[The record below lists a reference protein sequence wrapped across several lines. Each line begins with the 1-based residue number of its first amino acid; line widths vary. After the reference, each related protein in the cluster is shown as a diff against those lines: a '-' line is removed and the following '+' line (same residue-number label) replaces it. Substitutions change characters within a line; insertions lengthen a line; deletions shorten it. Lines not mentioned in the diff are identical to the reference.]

1 MNNFRKQPWSF
12 NVSKRIQ
19 LFFFWMEQISNPG
32 NSSSHKLLS
41 PFFPSESKRHS
52 WARRK
57 PDFLLQL
64 SYILEIFSTFNHK
77 WWIHPAQSLQTVH
90 GWPLKAQWRPGIL
103 AILLSLSI
111 LCSLSIVYV
120 SSFLYFFFFFFLFLY
135 FIHMV
140 DIKFLLFCNFTT
152 AKMFNDCSRRA
163 VFFWGYTLC
172 LQGIW

>member
-120 SSFLYFFFFFFLFLY
+120 YSFLFFFLFFFCF
-135 FIHMV
+135 FISY
-140 DIKFLLFCNFTT
+140 IWLILNFYCFAISLLRHCFFV
-152 AKMFNDCSRRA
+152 CSWKIPNRHERQA
-163 VFFWGYTLC
+163 PK
-172 LQGIW
+172 